1 MGTEPRL
8 FAPNAFTV
16 NYDNLNDKFFVT
28 GVFVKEFE
36 LDIFDRWGN
45 LMFHTTDMNHGWD
58 GKFEGQDA
66 KSDVYVFIAKAWGRK
81 GKFASLKGNVTL
93 LR

>member
-1 MGTEPRL
+1 MATEPRL
-8 FAPNAFTV
+8 YAPNAFTV
-16 NYDNLNDKFFVT
+16 NYDNLNDKFYVT

-45 LMFHTTDMNHGWD
+45 LMFHSTDINQGWD
-58 GKFEGQDA
+58 GKFEVQDA